1 MSELIAKFQ
10 SLALAKEPVNLTKEQ
25 LALTSQWDSIL
36 KSGQIEQNL
45 DKINLSLRDSSFLVA
60 TLQPTVTDVYMFEA
74 VFPIAKQLVTST
86 KNIKEVY
93 SKYRHIFRWVDFLQQ
108 LLAVPSGDQLVLNY
122 DLDLPREIIEKKKK
136 NDDKKGENKRDSA
149 AAASSSGSA
158 SADGGKK
165 NDKQPRGK
173 PDEETLKRL
182 REEAKAK
189 KAAKK
194 AANAAKQAAEKK
206 DVEPPKPSVIDFRV
220 GFIQKAIKHPNA
232 DSLYVSTIDVGD
244 AEGPRTVCSGLVK
257 HFPLEA
263 MQERY
268 VVVVCNLKP
277 VNMRGVKSTAMVLCG
292 SNDSKVEFV
301 EPPAGSKAGDK
312 VFFEGYG
319 DDEPL
324 KQLNPKKKI
333 WEALQ
338 PHFTTNQDLEVVF
351 KDDENKDKPVLK
363 LTNAKGESFK
373 VATIVGAQV
382 R

>member
-1 MSELIAKFQ
+1 MSELITKFQ
-10 SLALAKEPVNLTKEQ
+10 SLAIAKQTVTLSKEQ
-25 LALTSQWDSIL
+25 LALSSQWDSVL
-36 KSGQIEQNL
+36 KSGQVEQNL
-45 DKINLSLRDSSFLVA
+45 DNLNLSLRDSTFLVA
-60 TLQPTVTDVYMFEA
+60 TLQPTATDVSMFEA
-74 VFPIAKQLVTST
+74 VFPLAKQLVSST
-86 KNIKEVY
+86 KDIKEVY
-93 SKYRHIFRWVDFLQQ
+93 AKYRHVFRWVDFLQQ
-108 LLAVPSGDQLVLNY
+108 LLDVPTANQLILNY
-122 DLDLPREIIEKKKK
+122 DLELPREIIEKKKK
-136 NDDKKGENKRDSA
+136 GEEKGKAAPEKAAPA
-149 AAASSSGSA
+149 AATPAKK
-158 SADGGKK
+158 DGD
-165 NDKQPRGK
+165 NQQQPKGK

-194 AANAAKQAAEKK
+194 AANAAKQAEAEKK
-206 DVEPPKPSVIDFRV
+206 AVEPPKPSAIDFRV
-220 GFIQKAIKHPNA
+220 GFIQKAIKHPDA

-244 AEGPRTVCSGLVK
+244 EEGPRTVCSGLVK

-277 VNMRGVKSTAMVLCG
+277 VNMRGIKSTAMVLCG
-292 SNDSKVEFV
+292 SNDTKVEFV

-312 VFFEGYG
+312 VFFEGFG
-319 DDEPL
+319 AEEPL

-338 PHFTTNQDLEVVF
+338 PNFTTNQDLEVIF
-351 KDDENKDKPVLK
+351 KDEENKEKPILK

-373 VATIVGAQV
+373 VATIADAQV

>member
-1 MSELIAKFQ
+1 MSELITKFQ
-10 SLALAKEPVNLTKEQ
+10 SLAIAKEAVNLTKEQ
-25 LALTSQWDSIL
+25 LALTSQWDSLL

-45 DKINLSLRDSSFLVA
+45 DKINLSLRDSSFLVS
-60 TLQPTVTDVYMFEA
+60 TLQPTVTDVSMFEA

-86 KNIKEVY
+86 KDVKDVY

-108 LLAVPSGDQLVLNY
+108 LLAVPTKDKLILNY
-122 DLDLPREIIEKKKK
+122 DLDLPREVIEKKKK
-136 NDDKKGENKRDSA
+136 NDDKKSEANKTAS
-149 AAASSSGSA
+149 ASSSS
-158 SADGGKK
+158 SVPADGGKK
-165 NDKQPRGK
+165 TAKQPRGK

-206 DVEPPKPSVIDFRV
+206 EVESPKPSAIDFRV
-220 GFIQKAIKHPNA
+220 GFIQKAIKHPDA

-277 VNMRGVKSTAMVLCG
+277 VNMRGIKSTAMVLCG

-338 PHFTTNQDLEVVF
+338 PHFTTNQALEVIF

-373 VATIVGAQV
+373 VATLVDAQV